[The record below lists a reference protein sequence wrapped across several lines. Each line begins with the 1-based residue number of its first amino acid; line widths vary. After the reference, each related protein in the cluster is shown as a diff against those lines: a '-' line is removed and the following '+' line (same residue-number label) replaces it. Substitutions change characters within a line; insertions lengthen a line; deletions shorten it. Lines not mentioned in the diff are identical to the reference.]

1 MAKYENTSNELKKI
15 IEDAASTGRNQRISV
30 ELFDGRIIHT
40 NAPSLNNYHLN
51 NFHNWHCEGY
61 GAEELF
67 IDHTGDIYGGRCLV
81 KKIGHASQQGLK
93 LLDDGIPKCPR
104 TSCMCTT
111 DIMLTKH
118 NLGLDQLSR
127 DIENK

>member
-1 MAKYENTSNELKKI
+1 MAKYETTSSELKKI
-15 IEDAASTGRNQRISV
+15 IEKHTTTGVNQRVYV
-30 ELFDGRIIHT
+30 ELKDGRTIET

-61 GAEELF
+61 GREELF

-81 KKIGHASQQGLK
+81 KKVGHASQIGLK
-93 LLDDGIPKCPR
+93 LLNDGIKCPR

-111 DIMLTKH
+111 DVMLTKH
-118 NLGLDQLSR
+118 NLGLPQIKGS
-127 DIENK
+127 IENK